1 MKYKPFINYARQSLQ
16 MLKPV
21 KIPLYILFMV
31 IATFLGCY
39 NKQKDESATKLTS
52 RRQSTKGIVVPK
64 TANNLATQQKEHLP
78 RQIYSDSYD
87 LASAFNPATSN
98 IEDNTK
104 ASEIFQVKA
113 ANEVKTITAISAKQ
127 SQGGGDLAEKTKPHS
142 PLHDRPD
149 SEPVVNMPLLEQPGM
164 ADELISVNFEQA
176 DIRTVLKTVGDV
188 TGINFVV
195 DENVHGT
202 VTVMFTT
209 KIRVGQL
216 YEILESILEVQGYAA
231 VPAGNIVKVVPKA
244 EATKRNL
251 QVRIGSDPSGIP
263 KNDTVVTQIM
273 PFKYADVSE
282 VSQIIQPLLAEGSQM
297 VVYPKTN
304 SLVVIDTSSNIQH
317 IAKIVQQLDV
327 PSLKEQ
333 PTVFNLRYASAQVLS
348 EQIIEIVQKSQ
359 VISVQTARTRSPSP
373 TGTGFR
379 ILPDVRTNSLIVF
392 ANTRDTET
400 IERLIKQLD
409 VPRPSG
415 ANNVHVIYLKNAQSK
430 EVAES
435 LTAVLASLR
444 ITGALEAAQPIQ
456 VTADEGTNALV
467 IAASP
472 QDYEVVAEIT
482 QKLDIVR
489 EQVLVEMLIVEVSE
503 DALREL
509 GVDWATIDEAV
520 SDNFRGFAQTNF
532 GPRVDFITGDFEGLS
547 VGAFRATA
555 SGVGIGAILNALER
569 KRGVDILSTPHVVT
583 SNHQKASI
591 IVGENIPFVTQ
602 SRITETADL
611 ITPTVIKTFEYK
623 DVGITL
629 EITPHISQGGL
640 VRLEIDSE
648 FTKLLE
654 TVSSA
659 STDTP
664 TTAKRKA
671 ETVVSMNSGST
682 VVIGGL
688 IRDDKVTVETKVPLM
703 GDIPLFGALFKHQT
717 DSLQKTN
724 LLIFI
729 TPHVLSN
736 QQDLKQMT
744 EVKKREMETTS
755 QKPVTSKEDG

>member
-1 MKYKPFINYARQSLQ
+1 MKHRLFVKLLQ
-16 MLKPV
+16 KGHQVLKPTMM
-21 KIPLYILFMV
+21 PLCILFMAF
-31 IATFLGCY
+31 ATFLGCH
-39 NKQKDESATKLTS
+39 NKQEGKPATKLTGEG
-52 RRQSTKGIVVPK
+52 QPTDEVVATNTSISPS
-64 TANNLATQQKEHLP
+64 AQPNLQQHHQP
-78 RQIYSDSYD
+78 YSGSSD
-87 LASAFNPATSN
+87 LENAFNSATSD

-104 ASEIFQVKA
+104 ANEFIKA
-113 ANEVKTITAISAKQ
+113 KVAGGAKTTTATKQ
-127 SQGGGDLAEKTKPHS
+127 PQDRDNLLETIKPHLL
-142 PLHDRPD
+142 LHGQSD
-149 SEPVVNMPLLEQPGM
+149 SEPVVNMPLLERPGM

-176 DIRTVLKTVGDV
+176 DIRTVLKTIGDI

-231 VPAGNIVKVVPKA
+231 VPAGNLVKIVPKA

-251 QVRIGSDPSGIP
+251 QVRIGSDPSEIP

-273 PFKYADVSE
+273 PLRYADVDE
-282 VSQIIQPLLAEGSQM
+282 VSQIIQPFLAEGSQM
-297 VVYPKTN
+297 AVYQKTN
-304 SLVVIDTSSNIQH
+304 SLVVIDNSSNIQH

-333 PTVFNLRYASAQVLS
+333 PTVFNLQYASAQVLS
-348 EQIIEIVQKSQ
+348 EQITDIIRKSQ
-359 VISVQTARTRSPSP
+359 VTSTQSARLRSTSP

-379 ILPDVRTNSLIVF
+379 IHPDVRTNSLIVF
-392 ANTRDTET
+392 ANIRDTET
-400 IERLIKQLD
+400 IERLIEQLD

-435 LTAVLASLR
+435 LNAVLASLR
-444 ITGALEAAQPIQ
+444 MTGALEAAQPIQ

-472 QDYEVVAEIT
+472 QDFEVVAEIA

-503 DALREL
+503 ETLKEL
-509 GVDWATIDEAV
+509 GIDWATIDEAV
-520 SDNFRGFAQTNF
+520 SDGYRGFAQTNF
-532 GPRVDFITGDFEGLS
+532 GPRADFITGDFDGLS

-555 SGVGIGAILNALER
+555 SGVGIAAILNALER
-569 KRGVDILSTPHVVT
+569 ERDVDILSTPHIVT

-602 SRITETADL
+602 SRITETTDL
-611 ITPTVIKTFEYK
+611 VTPTVIKTFEYK

-640 VRLEIDSE
+640 VRLEINSE

-654 TVSSA
+654 TVTST

-682 VVIGGL
+682 IVIGGL
-688 IRDDKVTVETKVPLM
+688 IRDDKVTVETKVPLV
-703 GDIPLFGALFKHQT
+703 GDVPLLGALFKHQT
-717 DSLQKTN
+717 DNLQKTN

-729 TPHVLSN
+729 TPYVLGN
-736 QQDLKQMT
+736 QQDLEQMT
-744 EVKKREMETTS
+744 EMKKREMQS
-755 QKPVTSKEDG
+755 KSNKPMAKEND

>member
-1 MKYKPFINYARQSLQ
+1 MKHRLFVKLLRKGHQV
-16 MLKPV
+16 LKPTMM
-21 KIPLYILFMV
+21 PLCILFMTF
-31 IATFLGCY
+31 ASFLGCN
-39 NKQKDESATKLTS
+39 NKQEGKPATKLTDEK
-52 RRQSTKGIVVPK
+52 QPKDEVAVPN
-64 TANNLATQQKEHLP
+64 TSINPSARPNLQQQP
-78 RQIYSDSYD
+78 YSGSFDS
-87 LASAFNPATSN
+87 ARVSNPTTSN
-98 IEDNTK
+98 IENNSK
-104 ASEIFQVKA
+104 ASGFIQAEA
-113 ANEVKTITAISAKQ
+113 ASGVKTTTATSTKQ
-127 SQGGGDLAEKTKPHS
+127 PQDGDNLPETTKPDS
-142 PLHDRPD
+142 PLHIQSD
-149 SEPVVNMPLLEQPGM
+149 SEPVVNMPLLEQPGL

-176 DIRTVLKTVGDV
+176 DIRTVLKTIGDI

-202 VTVMFTT
+202 VTVMFPT

-231 VPAGNIVKVVPKA
+231 VPAGNLVKVVLKA

-273 PFKYADVSE
+273 PLKYADVGE
-282 VSQIIQPLLAEGSQM
+282 VSQIIQPILAEGSQM
-297 VVYPKTN
+297 AVYPKTN

-333 PTVFNLRYASAQVLS
+333 PTVFNLQYASAQVLS
-348 EQIIEIVQKSQ
+348 EQITDIIQKSQ
-359 VISVQTARTRSPSP
+359 VTSAQSARPRSPSP
-373 TGTGFR
+373 TATGFR

-392 ANTRDTET
+392 ANARDTET
-400 IERLIKQLD
+400 IKRLIKQLD

-435 LTAVLASLR
+435 LNAVLASLR
-444 ITGALEAAQPIQ
+444 MTGALEAAQPIQ

-472 QDYEVVAEIT
+472 QDFEVVNEIA

-503 DALREL
+503 DTLREL
-509 GVDWATIDEAV
+509 GVDWATIDEAI
-520 SDNFRGFAQTNF
+520 SDNYRGFAQTNF

-547 VGAFRATA
+547 VGAYRATA
-555 SGVGIGAILNALER
+555 SGVGIAAILNALER
-569 KRGVDILSTPHVVT
+569 DRGVDILSTPHIVT

-602 SRITETADL
+602 SRITETTDL

-640 VRLEIDSE
+640 VRLEINSE

-654 TVSSA
+654 TVTST

-682 VVIGGL
+682 IVIGGL
-688 IRDDKVTVETKVPLM
+688 IRDDKVTVETKVPLL
-703 GDIPLFGALFKHQT
+703 GDVPLFGALFKHQT
-717 DSLQKTN
+717 DNLQKTN

-729 TPHVLSN
+729 TPHVLGN
-736 QQDLKQMT
+736 QQDLEQIT
-744 EVKKREMETTS
+744 EVKKREMQS
-755 QKPVTSKEDG
+755 KSNKPMAEKDD

>member
-1 MKYKPFINYARQSLQ
+1 
-16 MLKPV
+16 
-21 KIPLYILFMV
+21 
-31 IATFLGCY
+31 
-39 NKQKDESATKLTS
+39 
-52 RRQSTKGIVVPK
+52 
-64 TANNLATQQKEHLP
+64 
-78 RQIYSDSYD
+78 
-87 LASAFNPATSN
+87 
-98 IEDNTK
+98 
-104 ASEIFQVKA
+104 
-113 ANEVKTITAISAKQ
+113 
-127 SQGGGDLAEKTKPHS
+127 
-142 PLHDRPD
+142 
-149 SEPVVNMPLLEQPGM
+149 LLEQPGM

-176 DIRTVLKTVGDV
+176 DIRTVLKTIGDI

-231 VPAGNIVKVVPKA
+231 VPAGNLVKIVPKA
-244 EATKRNL
+244 DATKRNL
-251 QVRIGSDPSGIP
+251 PVRIGSDPSGIP

-273 PFKYADVSE
+273 PLKYADVGE
-282 VSQIIQPLLAEGSQM
+282 VSQIIQPLLAEDSQM
-297 VVYPKTN
+297 AVYPKTN

-333 PTVFNLRYASAQVLS
+333 PTVFNLQYASAQVLS
-348 EQIIEIVQKSQ
+348 EQIIEIIQKSQ
-359 VISVQTARTRSPSP
+359 VISAQTARSRSPSP
-373 TGTGFR
+373 MGMGFK

-392 ANTRDTET
+392 ANARDTET

-415 ANNVHVIYLKNAQSK
+415 ANNIHVIYLKNAQSK

-444 ITGALEAAQPIQ
+444 MTGALEAAQPIQ
-456 VTADEGTNALV
+456 ATADEGTNALV

-503 DALREL
+503 ETLREL

-520 SDNFRGFAQTNF
+520 SDRYRGFAQTNF

-555 SGVGIGAILNALER
+555 SGVGIAAILNALER
-569 KRGVDILSTPHVVT
+569 ERDVDILSTPHIVT

-602 SRITETADL
+602 SRITETTDL
-611 ITPTVIKTFEYK
+611 VTPTVIKTFEYK

-640 VRLEIDSE
+640 VRLEINSE

-654 TVSSA
+654 TVTST

-682 VVIGGL
+682 IVIGGL
-688 IRDDKVTVETKVPLM
+688 IRDDKVTVETKVPLV
-703 GDIPLFGALFKHQT
+703 GDVPLLGALFKHQT
-717 DSLQKTN
+717 DNLQKTN

-729 TPHVLSN
+729 TPYVLGN
-736 QQDLKQMT
+736 QQDLEQIT
-744 EVKKREMETTS
+744 EVKKREMQS
-755 QKPVTSKEDG
+755 KSNKPMAEEDDDD